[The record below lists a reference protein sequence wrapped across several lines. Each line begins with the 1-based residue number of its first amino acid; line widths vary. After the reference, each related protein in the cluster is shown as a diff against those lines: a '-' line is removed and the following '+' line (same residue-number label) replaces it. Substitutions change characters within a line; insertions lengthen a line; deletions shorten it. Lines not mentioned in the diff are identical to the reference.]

1 MLTFLAFLALAAWI
15 YLAFAHADFWRA
27 DQRLGDAPVPQDW
40 PEVVAVIP
48 ARDEAACIGA
58 VVAAHQAS
66 DYPGTFSIVVVD
78 DGSADGTAG
87 IARRAGDGGAR
98 RLDVISAPPLQQGWT
113 GKLAAQSAGLAHARE
128 IAPGARYVLLCDA
141 DISLSPDALRRLVAK
156 AETEGLALASLM
168 AKLDARENWPAL
180 LIPAFVFFFQKLY
193 PFPRVNDPANRVAA
207 AAGGC
212 MLVRREALDAAGGL
226 DSIRDRLIDDCALAR
241 LVKRE
246 GPGAPRRIWLG
257 LATHEATS
265 LRDNSELSSIWSM
278 VTRTAFAQLDHSW
291 PMLAGTVAGMT
302 LLYLVPPLCVLTV
315 LSGGSWA
322 AAGFGAAAWAI
333 MTALYRPTVALYG
346 EPAAKAL
353 LAPAAAFLY
362 TTMTIASAA
371 QHQRGEGGRWKGR
384 TYS

>member
-27 DQRLGDAPVPQDW
+27 EQRLGDAPAPAQW

-48 ARDEAACIGA
+48 ARDEAASIGA
-58 VVAAHQAS
+58 VIAAHQAS
-66 DYPGTFSIVVVD
+66 DYPGAFSIVVVD
-78 DGSADGTAG
+78 DASADGTG
-87 IARRAGDGGAR
+87 DIARRAAEAGPR
-98 RLDVISAPPLQQGWT
+98 RLDVVTAPPLEQGWT
-113 GKLAAQSAGLAHARE
+113 GKLAAQRAGLAHARE
-128 IAPGARYVLLCDA
+128 TAPDARYLLLCDA
-141 DISLSPDALRRLVAK
+141 DITLSPDALRRLVAR
-156 AETEGLALASLM
+156 AEAEGLALASLM
-168 AKLDARENWPAL
+168 AKLDARENWAAL

-193 PFPRVNDPANRVAA
+193 PFPRVNDPANRTAA

-212 MLVRREALDAAGGL
+212 MLARREALDAAGGL
-226 DSIRDRLIDDCALAR
+226 EAIRDKLIDDCALAR

-257 LATHEATS
+257 LANDEATS
-265 LRDNSELSSIWSM
+265 LRDNRDLSSIWSM

-291 PMLAGTVAGMT
+291 PMLAGTVAGMI

-315 LSGGSWA
+315 LSTGAWA
-322 AAGFGAAAWAI
+322 AAGFGVASWAI

-353 LAPAAAFLY
+353 LLPAAAVLY
-362 TTMTIASAA
+362 TAMTVASAA

-384 TYS
+384 IYP